1 MAPTATFD
9 HLRDADLDDDEF
21 DEDEVDIQDLREKFE
36 VAIDQGYDCF
46 VVVDGLPP
54 VDEAQKPKLVKFVT
68 RKLNAVGVVKD
79 FTMPMGDDGMSLGY
93 VVVFC
98 PTKHPSLALT

>member
-1 MAPTATFD
+1 MAPSATFE
-9 HLRDADLDDDEF
+9 HLREADLDEEF
-21 DEDEVDIQDLREKFE
+21 DEDEVDIQDLRERFE
-36 VAIDQGYDCF
+36 VAVDQGYDCF

-68 RKLNAVGVVKD
+68 RKLNAVGQVKD

-93 VVVFC
+93 VIRICHVSA
-98 PTKHPSLALT
+98 HALT